1 MKPAPFSY
9 IRATSVAHALE
20 CLATHEAK
28 VVAGGQSLL
37 PVMNLRMGGSDL
49 LVDIDGLTSLRRVV
63 VEEHSLL
70 IGALVRHQDLVGSAE
85 VASYA
90 RLLQEAAS
98 HIGHLAIRNRGTIGG
113 SLAHADPSA
122 ELPAACLALDARVVC
137 ERADGRRREVPIADL
152 LQGAYT
158 TVLDEDELI
167 TWIRIP
173 RRTAAAPSGFY
184 ELAPREGDFAEAGAC
199 AVLLSEELRVA
210 VFAVEARPRAFITA
224 RPDAWSKQV
233 ADEWA
238 RQLSPLDDEEDG
250 RDLAAVMMER
260 AVSMAMH
267 RAAGAAA

>member
-20 CLATHEAK
+20 CLATEEAK

-63 VEEHSLL
+63 VEEQSLL
-70 IGALVRHQDLVGSAE
+70 IGALVRHQDLVRSA
-85 VASYA
+85 AIGKHA

-113 SLAHADPSA
+113 SLAHADPGA
-122 ELPAACLALDARVVC
+122 ELPAACLALDAHAVC
-137 ERADGRRREVPIADL
+137 ERADGRRRELPIADL
-152 LQGAYT
+152 LQGVYMTA
-158 TVLDEDELI
+158 LDDAELI

-173 RRTAAAPSGFY
+173 RRTAAAPSGFC

-199 AVLLSEELRVA
+199 AVLLADELRVT
-210 VFAVEARPRAFITA
+210 VFAVEARPRIFAT
-224 RPDAWSKQV
+224 RPDAWSHDL
-233 ADEWA
+233 ATMWA
-238 RQLSPLDDEEDG
+238 GELSPLDDEEDG
-250 RDLAAVMMER
+250 RHLAAVMMER
-260 AVSMAMH
+260 AVSMAI
-267 RAAGAAA
+267 RRAGAAA